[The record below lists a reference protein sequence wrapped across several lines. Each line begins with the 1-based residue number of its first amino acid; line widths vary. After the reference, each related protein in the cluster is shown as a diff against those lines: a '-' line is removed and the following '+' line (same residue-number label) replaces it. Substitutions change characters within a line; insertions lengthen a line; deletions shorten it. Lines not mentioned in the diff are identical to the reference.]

1 MKQFFKFMFASML
14 GFFLTFILIFIFLL
28 IFFVALISSAG
39 KDKTVTLLPKSVLVL
54 NLDNQ
59 IIERGNDNP
68 FEGFDFFSMKSNKP
82 FGLKQ
87 IKESIAKAKDDKNIE
102 GIYLE
107 LSEIPAGAATVEEIR
122 NALLDFKK
130 SNKFIIS
137 YSEVLT
143 QKAYYLASVA
153 DKIYLN
159 PEGFID
165 FKGLNAQIMFY
176 KGLLEK
182 LDVEA
187 QIIRHGKF
195 KSAVE
200 PFMLD
205 KMSESNREQTKQYLM
220 TIWNYITE
228 NISKSRNIKVD
239 QLNLIADSLY
249 LRTAQDAV
257 DYKIADK
264 LMYKDEL
271 LAELRTKLTL
281 GENEKIRF
289 INISKY
295 QKVNV
300 KRDLNSGKGK
310 IAVVYAQGEIVSGE
324 GSEVIIGSER
334 ISEALRKARV
344 DSTVKAVVL
353 RVNSPGGSA
362 LASEV
367 ILREVILIKKVKP
380 IVVSMGDVAASGGYY
395 IACAAN
401 RIFAHPNTITGS
413 IGVFGM
419 MPNMKGLFNNKL
431 GITVDNVKTNAQSD
445 YGDLY
450 RPMTKQERYIIQG
463 SVENVYKTFIS
474 HVSKGRNMT
483 IQKVD
488 SIGQGRVWSGVDA
501 LRLGLIDEYGGID
514 EAIAYAAKLAKIE
527 KYKVIHLPKQKEP
540 FQQLMEDISGETN
553 PYTKL
558 RQEFGE
564 YFMVFDYIRQI
575 NNMKGVQAR
584 MPFEII
590 VY

>member
-1 MKQFFKFMFASML
+1 ML
-14 GFFLTFILIFIFLL
+14 GFFLTFILIFIFLV
-28 IFFVALISSAG
+28 IFFVALLSSAG

-82 FGLKQ
+82 LGLKQ

-122 NALLDFKK
+122 NSLLDFKK

-281 GENEKIRF
+281 GDNEKIRF
-289 INISKY
+289 VNISKY

-300 KRDLNSGKGK
+300 KRELNSGKGK
-310 IAVVYAQGEIVSGE
+310 IAVVYAQGEIISGE
-324 GSEVIIGSER
+324 GSETIIGSER

-419 MPNMKGLFNNKL
+419 IPNMKGLFNNKL
-431 GITVDNVKTNAQSD
+431 GITIDNVKTNAQSD
-445 YGDLY
+445 YGDVY

-463 SVENVYKTFIS
+463 SVENVYKTFIT
-474 HVSKGRNMT
+474 HVSQGRNMS

-514 EAIAYAAKLAKIE
+514 DAIAYAAKVAKLE

-540 FQQLMEDISGETN
+540 FQQLMEDISGDTN

-558 RQEFGE
+558 QQEFGE

-575 NNMKGVQAR
+575 NSMKGVQAR